1 MGPMATVPMVEE
13 TVQIANADAFG
24 NSVSESPAFR
34 IRRNFPETWLW
45 DSIHSGYGDII
56 LR

>member
-1 MGPMATVPMVEE
+1 MGPMATMVPMVEE
-13 TVQIANADAFG
+13 TVQIANAAFG

-45 DSIHSGYGDII
+45 DSIHSGYGDY